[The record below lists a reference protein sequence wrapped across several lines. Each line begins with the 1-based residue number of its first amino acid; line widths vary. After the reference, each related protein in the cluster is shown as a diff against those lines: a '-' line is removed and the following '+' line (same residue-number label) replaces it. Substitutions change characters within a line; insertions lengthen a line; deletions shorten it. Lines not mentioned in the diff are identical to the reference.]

1 MSDADM
7 VGNTVSGAQQE
18 EVHPE
23 ASDRRGFMRKV
34 FLAGGAAAFTSMGAG
49 ALAFADDG
57 STATPSA
64 SASASASDSASPSP
78 SSSATR
84 AAGGNPLAG
93 LTITED
99 FYGLTTDGKQV
110 DDLFTI
116 HSQGVDTAPVVA
128 AARAFL
134 AGLTDTQK
142 KATQFTVR
150 STEWRQWSNLDPGE
164 FKRQG
169 VSLADLTDTQN
180 ALGTALMK
188 AALSADGLETTERIR
203 RLNKAAGE
211 LVGKSDVFNDELF
224 YWTVMGTPSDT
235 EPWGFQFDGHH
246 LVVNYFVL
254 GDQVVMS
261 PCFWGSEPTSLE
273 IDGETVSVCQEEVEA
288 SLAFIQSLT
297 EAQRKTAIISAT
309 KADEDMKA
317 GAFADN
323 AVEAY
328 AGIRAGALTPAQQR
342 KLLAVAE
349 AFVNRAKADAAKV
362 RMAEIRAHLDD
373 THAAWIGGTGD
384 DDPFY
389 LRLHSPVIW
398 IEVDCQAAGPL
409 GPAYGKTRADGPS
422 QRHIHSVVRTPNGN
436 DYGRELLRR
445 HYLTSPHHR

>member
-1 MSDADM
+1 MTDA
-7 VGNTVSGAQQE
+7 NTGGSTEREAQLE
-18 EVHPE
+18 EVGSAE
-23 ASDRRGFMRKV
+23 SDRRGFMRRV
-34 FLAGGAAAFTSMGAG
+34 FLAGGATAFTAMAGAG
-49 ALAFADDG
+49 AVAFADDG
-57 STATPSA
+57 TTATA
-64 SASASASDSASPSP
+64 SASPSDTASASP
-78 SSSATR
+78 SASPTR
-84 AAGGNPLAG
+84 GTGGGTLGAQ
-93 LTITED
+93 TITED
-99 FYGLTTDGKQV
+99 FFGLTTEGKQI
-110 DDLFTI
+110 DDLFTV

-128 AARAFL
+128 AAKAFL

-150 STEWRQWSNLDPGE
+150 STEWRLWSNLDPGE

-169 VSLADLTDTQN
+169 VSLADLTDAQN

-188 AALSADGLETTERIR
+188 AALSADGLETTEKIR
-203 RLNKAAGE
+203 RLNNAAGE
-211 LVGKSDVFNDELF
+211 LVGKSDNFNDELF
-224 YWTVMGTPSDT
+224 YWTVMGTPSVT

-261 PCFWGSEPTSLE
+261 PCFWGSEPTSME

-297 EAQRKTAIISAT
+297 AAQQKTAIISAT

-328 AGIRAGALTPAQQR
+328 AGIRATALTAAQKR

-362 RMAEIRAHLDD
+362 RMSEIRAHLDD
-373 THAAWIGGTGD
+373 TYAAWIGGTGD

-389 LRLHSPVIW
+389 MRVHSPVVW

-409 GPAYGKTRADGPS
+409 GGAYGRTRADGPS
-422 QRHIHSVVRTPNGN
+422 QKHIHSVIRTPNGN
-436 DYGRELLRR
+436 DYGRELLRQ